1 MLDKS
6 INWKQESDT
15 ERLALLA
22 IEAAVTSNWEE
33 AVKINKKIVK
43 LAQTNVEALNRL
55 GRAYICAGEMKKAE
69 KIYKKVLDID
79 PYNII
84 AKKNTEKLSKIV
96 NTNVNS
102 NGLASGNG
110 HQRGNITSAH
120 SYTNFYLYEP
130 GKTKIIQLL
139 NLAPPPTIACLSCGE
154 KLAMNLK
161 KHGVTVTAED
171 GTYLG
176 ALPDD
181 LAHKLLSYINGG
193 NKYEVYVKFATSKNL
208 TIFIKEI
215 ARSARF
221 ENQPSFQS

>member
-1 MLDKS
+1 MPDNS
-6 INWKQESDT
+6 IDWKEESDT
-15 ERLALLA
+15 DKLALLA
-22 IEAAVTSNWEE
+22 IEAAITSNWEK

-43 LAQTNVEALNRL
+43 LAETNVEALNRL

-69 KIYKKVLDID
+69 KIYKKVLEID

-84 AKKNTEKLSKIV
+84 AKKNAEKLSKIV
-96 NTNVNS
+96 DNNGYSNGHLNGNGYSNS
-102 NGLASGNG
+102 NIASA
-110 HQRGNITSAH
+110 Q
-120 SYTNFYLYEP
+120 SYSNFYLYEP

-139 NLAPPPTIACLSCGE
+139 NLAPPSTVACLSSGE
-154 KLAMNLK
+154 KLSMNLK
-161 KHGVTVTAED
+161 KHGITVTSED

-215 ARSARF
+215 QRSTRF